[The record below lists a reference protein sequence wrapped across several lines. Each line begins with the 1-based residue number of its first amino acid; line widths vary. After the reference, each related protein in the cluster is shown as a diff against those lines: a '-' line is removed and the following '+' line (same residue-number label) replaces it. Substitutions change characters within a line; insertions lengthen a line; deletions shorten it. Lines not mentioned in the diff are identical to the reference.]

1 MRYGVGCMLYSVLS
15 MDGNKIKSFTDLNV
29 WKEGHELVLMVYETT
44 KDFPAEERFG
54 LRDQI
59 RRAVTSITNNI
70 AEGFS
75 RVSSKEKA
83 KFYFTALGSLTEVQN
98 QLLIARDLKYISQ
111 KTFAEIAQQTLVVK
125 KLLRGLIKSA
135 KLMP

>member
-1 MRYGVGCMLYSVLS
+1 
-15 MDGNKIKSFTDLNV
+15 MDNKKIKSFTDLNV
-29 WKEGHELVLMVYETT
+29 WKEGHNLVLMVYEET
-44 KDFPAEERFG
+44 KNFPAEERFG

-75 RVSSKEKA
+75 RSSSKEKS
-83 KFYFTALGSLTEVQN
+83 KFYFISLGSLTEVQN

-111 KTFAEIAQQTLVVK
+111 ETFDQIAQQTVVVK

-135 KLMP
+135 RSMP

>member
-1 MRYGVGCMLYSVLS
+1 MLYSVFG
-15 MDGNKIKSFTDLNV
+15 MENKKIKSFTDLNV
-29 WKEGHELVLMVYETT
+29 WKEGHKLVLMVYEAT
-44 KDFPAEERFG
+44 KGFPAEERFG

-75 RVSSKEKA
+75 RVSSKEKS
-83 KFYFTALGSLTEVQN
+83 KFYFTSLGSLTEVQN
-98 QLLIARDLKYISQ
+98 QLLIARDVKYITQ
-111 KTFAEIAQQTLVVK
+111 KTFDEIAQQTLVVK
-125 KLLRGLIKSA
+125 KLLRGFIKSV